1 LKNRFGH
8 NATCH
13 CSRCTAHVLG
23 AWFDEL
29 GRQTESGRWAK
40 FVTISYRTPSQPWRK
55 GFPMSGAWRPSPEF
69 GTHFFEFFVG
79 QMEARLG
86 ERVEY
91 VVMDQYGQV
100 NGRFHQHALLAGI
113 GLDRYPR
120 REMESWLFRN
130 AGYSRVLPFE
140 RGAAYY
146 LARFAGRDLH
156 QAEWRVRLGRE
167 DVRVD
172 TQPKRGVV
180 VARSAEMPSSLFHQG
195 FPGRRR

>member
-1 LKNRFGH
+1 MKRIGH
-8 NATCH
+8 TETCS
-13 CSRCTAHVLG
+13 CTRCFAHVQG

-29 GRQTESGRWAK
+29 GRQTEAGRWMK
-40 FVTISYRTPSQPWRK
+40 FVTISYRTPSQPWHK

-69 GTHFFEFFVG
+69 GNHLFDRFVG
-79 QMEARLG
+79 QLEAWLG
-86 ERVEY
+86 ERVDY

-120 REMESWLFRN
+120 REMESWLCKN
-130 AGYSRVLPFE
+130 VGYSRVLPFE

-156 QAEWRVRLGRE
+156 RAEWRVRLGNE

-172 TQPKRGVV
+172 LPPRRGVV
-180 VARSAEMPSSLFHQG
+180 VACSADLPRSAFHQS
-195 FPGRRR
+195 FPHRKR